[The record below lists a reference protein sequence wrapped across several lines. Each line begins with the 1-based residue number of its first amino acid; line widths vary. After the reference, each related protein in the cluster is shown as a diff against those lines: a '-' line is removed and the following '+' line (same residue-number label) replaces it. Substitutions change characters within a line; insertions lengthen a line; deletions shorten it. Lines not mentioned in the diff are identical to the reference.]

1 MMATYHINKNSISPP
16 LLERFS
22 ALLIMCVFSFT
33 LQAHSDT
40 SYSQNLVVTPGALV
54 TTSLTNV
61 IGGLSSTYGAREL
74 TWSNSKRYKDALFI
88 EASQP
93 VTVTERV
100 KHQFNQ
106 DIITGK
112 GTNGIGTDFYVAS
125 QTLILSTVTG
135 SYTGYYG
142 KHYVSIVALEDSTA
156 VLIKARPGNVFD
168 NGNDSVA
175 FILDQGQ
182 SWVSTMADDD
192 ELLGTRITSSKPIAV
207 TAGGNHLK
215 NSSGN
220 PGDGGIDQVTPVEH
234 LGLKH
239 VVLRGRSTYPQ
250 DYFMYIATEDNTN
263 ITVDGVSVLTN
274 GSKGASGTYSLPGN
288 ANPGKPYVVESNLPI
303 YVFQVTTG
311 VANGSPEQGMAQL
324 PHIDCTGSTFI
335 RYSRASGL
343 TTSALVTIPSNAV
356 ANLNYNGAPITSNTS
371 ITVQQ
376 STYDPSWS
384 GVYIG
389 SNVLSNNFT
398 LDCIT
403 PFHLGILAGQGSST
417 GLYGYFSGFDDDF
430 KLLDPFTALPVND
443 VPLGNLCATPIPLYF
458 KYLSCVDSINVIS
471 ASLIQGPGTVVD
483 SNANDTILHVIMDP
497 AYTGT
502 VRVKVIVEDGRGYS
516 DSIFYNFEYYGT
528 SYEPI
533 LLDSGVVCNTQ
544 PIVLAVENNGS
555 TAGVSFLWSN
565 GDTTSTTTAYNP
577 GWVWVTV
584 DLGACQFADSI
595 YLESGSLYEAPYSDT
610 AYCDSLFV
618 DFNNPLVSQIYW
630 TTLDSITSELWL
642 DSTGIYPY
650 VATDINGC
658 ESQDTL
664 YFRLIPEPYI
674 DEGFGC
680 PNYTLTAIGYTAF
693 IAMELGDITYSTP
706 QIDTLFPFAGSHNLT
721 LIALDSCNNLDTI
734 SRVLEVDCL
743 DNMLMYV
750 PTAFSPN
757 GDGINDTYCISSSLP
772 TRTTYSIFDRWGNE
786 LFSARAD
793 ECWDP
798 SALGQEL
805 FTSTLSMRTF
815 TRLPSNELH
824 IDEFTIHV
832 LP

>member
-1 MMATYHINKNSISPP
+1 
-16 LLERFS
+16 
-22 ALLIMCVFSFT
+22 
-33 LQAHSDT
+33 
-40 SYSQNLVVTPGALV
+40 
-54 TTSLTNV
+54 
-61 IGGLSSTYGAREL
+61 
-74 TWSNSKRYKDALFI
+74 
-88 EASQP
+88 
-93 VTVTERV
+93 
-100 KHQFNQ
+100 
-106 DIITGK
+106 
-112 GTNGIGTDFYVAS
+112 
-125 QTLILSTVTG
+125 
-135 SYTGYYG
+135 
-142 KHYVSIVALEDSTA
+142 
-156 VLIKARPGNVFD
+156 
-168 NGNDSVA
+168 
-175 FILDQGQ
+175 
-182 SWVSTMADDD
+182 
-192 ELLGTRITSSKPIAV
+192 
-207 TAGGNHLK
+207 
-215 NSSGN
+215 
-220 PGDGGIDQVTPVEH
+220 
-234 LGLKH
+234 
-239 VVLRGRSTYPQ
+239 
-250 DYFMYIATEDNTN
+250 MYIATEDNTN

-274 GSKGASGTYSLPGN
+274 GSKGTSGTYSLPGN

-403 PFHLGILAGQGSST
+403 PFHLGILAGQGSNT
-417 GLYGYFSGFDDDF
+417 GLYGYISGFDDDF

-458 KYLSCVDSINVIS
+458 RYLSCVDSINVIS
-471 ASLIQGPGTVVD
+471 AALIQGPGTVID

-497 AYTGT
+497 AYTGA
-502 VRVKVIVEDGRGYS
+502 VRVKVVVEDGRGYS

-533 LLDSGVVCNTQ
+533 LLDTGIVCNTQ

-555 TAGVSFLWSN
+555 TAGVGFLWSN
-565 GDTTSTTTAYNP
+565 GDTTSSTTAYNP
-577 GWVWVTV
+577 GWMWVTV
-584 DLGACQFADSI
+584 DLGACEFTDSI
-595 YLESGSLYEAPYSDT
+595 YLENGSLYEAPYSDT

-618 DFNNPLVSQIYW
+618 DFSSPLAAQIYW
-630 TTLDSITSELWL
+630 ITLDTTTSELWL

-650 VATDINGC
+650 IATDINGC
-658 ESQDTL
+658 ESEDTL

-680 PNYTLTAIGYTAF
+680 PNYTLTATGYTAF

-734 SRVLEVDCL
+734 TRVLEVDCL

-772 TRTTYSIFDRWGNE
+772 TRTTYSIYDRWGNE
-786 LFSARAD
+786 LFSGRAD

-798 SALGQEL
+798 SALGQEI

-824 IDEFTIHV
+824 MDEFTIHI
-832 LP
+832 LL